1 MHLGVDVPRV
11 SIVVYVAASILT
23 GFAVSV
29 SGAIGYVGLLVPHAM
44 RMIFG
49 SDHRMLLPASAL
61 GGAIALVIADTLA
74 RTAVA
79 PSELPVGAVTAIGR
93 RALLYLL
100 AQQGSRVSTPLR
112 TPMPSSPNSS
122 DQPRGNPD
130 VRLSVEQASYVYA
143 PNPSQA
149 PLFTLE
155 ALSFQAKPGEI
166 VSILGPNA
174 SGKST
179 LLKLIS
185 GALEPLS
192 GRVFLNGFPTHS
204 LAPKI
209 RAQRIALVQQESRLL
224 FPSRVWE
231 FVLQG
236 RHAHGRGLRFE
247 SEDDISIAKNA
258 LAQVGASHLTD
269 RWMDQISGGEKQRVI
284 LARAL
289 SQQPLLLLLDEPT
302 LHLDIGAQVDLLE
315 SLRRLAAENRYTVL
329 VVTHEL
335 NLTGEY
341 ADQVVLLQ
349 KGKCLRVGSPASVFQ
364 KDLLEHVFQA
374 PLNVEMTSS
383 GRPRVTLF
391 DKT

>member
-1 MHLGVDVPRV
+1 VSAARNTQSAEAPR
-11 SIVVYVAASILT
+11 SLSDARLT
-23 GFAVSV
+23 
-29 SGAIGYVGLLVPHAM
+29 
-44 RMIFG
+44 
-49 SDHRMLLPASAL
+49 
-61 GGAIALVIADTLA
+61 
-74 RTAVA
+74 
-79 PSELPVGAVTAIGR
+79 
-93 RALLYLL
+93 
-100 AQQGSRVSTPLR
+100 
-112 TPMPSSPNSS
+112 
-122 DQPRGNPD
+122 
-130 VRLSVEQASYVYA
+130 VEQASYVYA

-166 VSILGPNA
+166 VAILGPNA

-179 LLKLIS
+179 LLRLVS
-185 GALEPLS
+185 GSLAPLS
-192 GRVFLNGFPTHS
+192 GRVSLNGFPTFS
-204 LAPKI
+204 LPPRT
-209 RAQRIALVQQESRLL
+209 RAQKIALVQQESPLL

-236 RHAHGRGLRFE
+236 RHPYARTLQFE
-247 SEDDISIAKNA
+247 NENDVTIAQNA
-258 LAQVGASHLTD
+258 LAQVNATHLAD
-269 RWMDQISGGEKQRVI
+269 RWMDKISGGEKQRVI

-315 SLRRLAAENRYTVL
+315 SLRRLAAENRYTVV

-335 NLTGEY
+335 NLAGEY

-364 KDLLEHVFQA
+364 RELLEQVFQA
-374 PLNVEMTSS
+374 PLTVELTST

-391 DKT
+391 HDT

>member
-1 MHLGVDVPRV
+1 M
-11 SIVVYVAASILT
+11 SS
-23 GFAVSV
+23 
-29 SGAIGYVGLLVPHAM
+29 
-44 RMIFG
+44 
-49 SDHRMLLPASAL
+49 
-61 GGAIALVIADTLA
+61 
-74 RTAVA
+74 
-79 PSELPVGAVTAIGR
+79 PS
-93 RALLYLL
+93 
-100 AQQGSRVSTPLR
+100 R
-112 TPMPSSPNSS
+112 TPDASNFS

-130 VRLSVEQASYVYA
+130 LRLSVEQASYVYA

-185 GALEPLS
+185 GAIEPLS
-192 GRVFLNGFPTHS
+192 GRVFLNG
-204 LAPKI
+204 LATSALPPKV
-209 RAQRIALVQQESRLL
+209 RAQRIAMVQQESRLL

-236 RHAHGRGLRFE
+236 RHAHGRGVHFE
-247 SEDDISIAKNA
+247 SEDDVTIAKNA
-258 LAQVGASHLTD
+258 LSQVNALHLMD
-269 RWMDQISGGEKQRVI
+269 RWMDKISGGEKQRVI

-289 SQQPLLLLLDEPT
+289 AQQPVLLLLDEPT

-315 SLRRLAAENRYTVL
+315 SLRRLAAENRYTVV

-349 KGKCLRVGSPASVFQ
+349 RGKCLRVGPPAQVFQ
-364 KDLLEHVFQA
+364 RDLLEHVFQA
-374 PLNVEMTSS
+374 PLTVEMTSS

-391 DKT
+391 EKT